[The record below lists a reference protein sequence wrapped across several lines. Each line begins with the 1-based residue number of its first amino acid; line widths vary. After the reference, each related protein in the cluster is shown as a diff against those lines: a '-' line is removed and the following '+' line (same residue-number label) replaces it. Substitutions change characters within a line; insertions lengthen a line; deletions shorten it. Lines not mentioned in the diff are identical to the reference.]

1 MHILILGI
9 SLYTAWFISSSA
21 AVQDGL
27 TVFISK
33 DFNLKDT
40 AFCRCHN
47 VAFNY
52 TSPKILFSFT
62 VEHTETAVFILRVS
76 RFTLWQ
82 PNLTVLY
89 KGKFIHSSVS
99 ATNPK
104 HGFSV
109 NRNFSSSAKSWRV
122 LSHPQSL
129 ASFPPSPPS
138 PKKWFTDRH
147 SSSETSARQPSV
159 YQDFCRLECGVMYLT
174 NSVWFFISQL
184 ACSHIWSAWYNWCSL
199 CRVFLETFSATMVSH
214 LESPSL
220 LRITIWLLTLS
231 ALMLLSHHH
240 TGE

>member
-1 MHILILGI
+1 M
-9 SLYTAWFISSSA
+9 
-21 AVQDGL
+21 
-27 TVFISK
+27 
-33 DFNLKDT
+33 
-40 AFCRCHN
+40 
-47 VAFNY
+47 
-52 TSPKILFSFT
+52 
-62 VEHTETAVFILRVS
+62 VEHTETAVFILRVR

-174 NSVWFFISQL
+174 NSVWFFIFQL
-184 ACSHIWSAWYNWCSL
+184 AKPNVLILREHDLTFGLPDTTDAVCAECFWKPSVQQWCHTWRAPL
-199 CRVFLETFSATMVSH
+199 YLE
-214 LESPSL
+214 
-220 LRITIWLLTLS
+220 
-231 ALMLLSHHH
+231 
-240 TGE
+240 